1 MGTRVSLVFCFFG
14 FLFVLGCKS
23 KYESI
28 YQSKEDFMY
37 AYKSSVFYGCMNG
50 ATNDNFSKFS
60 KNNND
65 LGLAPTVAVIYHA
78 ETQEATEL
86 GEIYSTKIKP
96 STYSDYQEK
105 SPIFSSCAYYAFYS
119 KEVDSIANT
128 KYEEAKNAKMNYEY
142 D

>member
-1 MGTRVSLVFCFFG
+1 MGTRVSLVFCLFG

-23 KYESI
+23 KDESI

-50 ATNDNFSKFS
+50 ATENNFSNFS

-65 LGLAPTVAVIYHA
+65 LGLAPMVAVIYHA
-78 ETQEATEL
+78 ETQNATEL
-86 GEIYSTKIKP
+86 GEKYSKQIKP
-96 STYSDYQEK
+96 SNYGDYQGK

-119 KEVDSIANT
+119 KEIDSIANAIYR
-128 KYEEAKNAKMNYEY
+128 KAKNATMKYEY